1 MPMNT
6 MMSSIN
12 KYETP
17 NVRNFYNMQGSV
29 SSFYSSVSDSQHVG
43 APPVIPMDV
52 GIGHATTSYL
62 DGYSQTSYATP
73 HVTDFSAPYATS
85 DIHYSAPHLHNGY
98 SRLSGTSIGANVP
111 SSSIVAYGTS
121 PSQLQSFG
129 NRSLPKETKSIVEQS
144 YAGLD
149 DLKEKLLS
157 NFNEFEA
164 THRREERGDRLA
176 VASRRRLWI

>member
-1 MPMNT
+1 M
-6 MMSSIN
+6 
-12 KYETP
+12 
-17 NVRNFYNMQGSV
+17 
-29 SSFYSSVSDSQHVG
+29 G
-43 APPVIPMDV
+43 APTVIPMDV

-62 DGYSQTSYATP
+62 DGYSQPSYATP

-129 NRSLPKETKSIVEQS
+129 NRSLPKDTKSIVRQS

-149 DLKEKLLS
+149 ELKERLLS
-157 NFNEFEA
+157 SFHEFEA
-164 THRREERGDRLA
+164 LHRQLIERPHDPATIQAYEAYKKRSEERNTFKVR
-176 VASRRRLWI
+176 VFPPQF